1 MLLENVYHVRD
12 LDMSII
18 IRFMGYVIHL
28 IVVII
33 YNLHVLIVYLGM
45 KLEKNFQD
53 LVWLHFVEIGKMMEL
68 VRCVYNLIH

>member
-1 MLLENVYHVRD
+1 
-12 LDMSII
+12 
-18 IRFMGYVIHL
+18 MGYAIHL
-28 IVVII
+28 IVAII

-68 VRCVYNLIH
+68 VRCVWNLIH

>member
-1 MLLENVYHVRD
+1 
-12 LDMSII
+12 
-18 IRFMGYVIHL
+18 MGYAIHL
-28 IVVII
+28 IVAII

-68 VRCVYNLIH
+68 VRCVWNLIHWVVLGYVKIKDAAKIIVKH